1 MSRLKRKYRVMVAD
15 DFAEHGIMLA
25 CAMRQTR
32 ALQVIHMVTTSREA
46 IRYLIGKG
54 CYADREKFP
63 LPEVLVTE
71 LGMPCLEVL
80 SLLAELRFEN
90 FRLPLR
96 IVLTGSPISKHREE
110 AKRLGA
116 DGYFTKPERFK
127 GLVRIAR
134 EIEKLVLGKR
144 GEERELAQF
153 V

>member
-1 MSRLKRKYRVMVAD
+1 MSRLEHKYRVMVAD
-15 DFAEHGIMLA
+15 DFAEHGILLA

-32 ALQVIHMVTTSREA
+32 ALRVIHTATTGREA
-46 IRYLIGKG
+46 ICYLIGQG
-54 CYADREKFP
+54 RYADREKFP

-96 IVLTGSPISKHREE
+96 IVLTGSPVSEHRQE
-110 AKRLGA
+110 ARRLGA
-116 DGYFTKPERFK
+116 DGYFTKPERFQ
-127 GLVRIAR
+127 GLVKIAR
-134 EIEKLVLGKR
+134 EIEKLVLGQR
-144 GEERELAQF
+144 GEKRELAQF